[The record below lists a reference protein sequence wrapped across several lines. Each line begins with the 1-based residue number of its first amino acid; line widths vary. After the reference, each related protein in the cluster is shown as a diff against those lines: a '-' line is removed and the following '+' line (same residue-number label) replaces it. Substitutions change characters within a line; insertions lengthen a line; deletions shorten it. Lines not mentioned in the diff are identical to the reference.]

1 MRRKKTIP
9 PTHTKFY
16 KMYGTLVAREID
28 SEISL
33 SQKAIVYFK
42 EHSCHISYGFV
53 QNCNDVYSPL

>member
-1 MRRKKTIP
+1 M
-9 PTHTKFY
+9 H
-16 KMYGTLVAREID
+16 GTLVAREID

-33 SQKAIVYFK
+33 SQKAVVYFR